1 MISSSWSGSNGFKL
15 KVVYFFM
22 TSYRKYESHKSYVR
36 RQCKICSKIVA
47 ILFSL
52 YFLCVCL
59 CFFCCSCCCSY
70 FYWSRLFQHKLHM
83 FTFFSFGYNDLINFQ
98 VLTFQAF
105 SMWRFWSNDPFYTQ
119 LFYYF
124 FNHEMN
130 AHEKLWERKKRWLND
145 FVDRWHS
152 VNFLSLELYRLL

>member
-59 CFFCCSCCCSY
+59 CFFCCYCCCSY
-70 FYWSRLFQHKLHM
+70 FYWSWLFQHKLHM

-152 VNFLSLELYRLL
+152 VNFLSL